1 MKRFLSIFAV
11 TAAFFLTS
19 CQIGSYSV
27 ASGVEDTAGIV
38 VTSGS
43 NRDIKIVVD
52 GTSYDCRTVK
62 DKGWKKDR
70 KIRKTYKKALQVS
83 SGQHEIE
90 IIDNGVSVK
99 KEKVILSSGEM
110 RVINI

>member
-1 MKRFLSIFAV
+1 MKHFFSILAI
-11 TAAFFLTS
+11 TATLILTS
-19 CQIGSYSV
+19 CQIGSYTV

-38 VTSGS
+38 VTSNS

-62 DKGWKKDR
+62 DKGWKQDR

-83 SGQHEIE
+83 TGQHDIE

-110 RVINI
+110 RIINI